1 MQQLT
6 QKMKNGET
14 VVQEV
19 PAPLL
24 QPDMVLVRNHFSVIS
39 AGTEGATANS
49 ARKGLIAKAKER
61 PQQVKQVLEVLKK
74 QGITQTYR
82 AVTKKLEAYS
92 PCGYS
97 SAGEVIAVGSRVT
110 GFIVGDR
117 VACAGVGY
125 ANHAEIVAV
134 PVNLCVKLRHDAD
147 LADAAYNTLGS
158 IAMQGVRQAGLTLGE
173 NALVIGLGLI
183 GQITCQLLAA
193 SGVRVFGVDHS
204 AAAVA
209 SAKRFAEATAE
220 RNAPGV
226 EQSIIDF
233 SNGEGVDAVIIT
245 AGTSSLDPINFAGV
259 TARRR
264 GTVVVVGA
272 VPTGFDREH
281 YYRKELSLKMSCS
294 YGPGRYDLDYEEKGA
309 DYPYEYV
316 RWTENRN
323 MQAFQEL
330 LASGRMDVKTLTTH
344 TFDFTDAPKAYEMI
358 VTRSEPFVGILL
370 KYDVTRNI
378 TANRLVPKSANTPE
392 AKLKVAFVGAG
403 SYAQGNLLPNLPRND
418 SNVELVTVL
427 TNNGTSSKRVAERF
441 GFRGCTDSE
450 DDIFTGDEVNT
461 VFIATRHDSHAPY
474 VKQAL
479 ECGRNVFVEKPL
491 ALSVAEL
498 QEVETAFNNSKKQLM
513 VGFNRRFAPLAR
525 ELKKAVGSVPMSMI
539 YRVNAG
545 MIPKSTWIQDAELG
559 GGRIIGEGCH
569 FIDFMAWMCNSLPVK
584 IYASELPAAHN
595 LHDTVSV
602 NIEFANGST
611 GVLCYFANGSK
622 AQDKEYLELHAAG
635 SSAVLNDFK
644 TLKIYGKKA
653 MSKKLCAQDKGQKFM
668 MDEFISSLKKGTQ
681 LIPFEELYSVH
692 LACFAVLESLKE
704 RAPIAILP

>member
-6 QKMKNGET
+6 QKMKDGDT

-49 ARKGLIAKAKER
+49 ARKSLLAKAKER

-82 AVTKKLEAYS
+82 AVTKRLEAYS

-97 SAGEVIAVGSRVT
+97 SAGEVVAVGSRVT
-110 GFIVGDR
+110 GFAVGDR

-125 ANHAEIVAV
+125 ANHAELVAV
-134 PVNLCVKLRHDAD
+134 PVNLCVKLPADAD

-173 NALVIGLGLI
+173 SALVIGLGLI
-183 GQITCQLLAA
+183 GQITCQLLSA
-193 SGVRVFGVDHS
+193 SGVRVFGLDHS
-204 AAAVA
+204 AAAVE
-209 SAKRFAEATAE
+209 SAKRFADMTAE

-226 EQSIIDF
+226 EQMILDF
-233 SNGEGVDAVIIT
+233 AAGEGVDAVIIT
-245 AGTSSLDPINFAGV
+245 AGTSSLDPINFAGIA
-259 TARRR
+259 ARRR
-264 GTVVVVGA
+264 ATVVVVGA

-281 YYRKELSLKMSCS
+281 YYRKELTLKMSCS

-330 LASGRMDVKTLTTH
+330 LAAGKMDVKSLTTH
-344 TFDFTDAPKAYEMI
+344 TFDFADAPKAYEMI

-370 KYDVTRNI
+370 KYDVTRDI
-378 TANRLVPKSANTPE
+378 TANHLAPRETAASE

-403 SYAQGNLLPNLPRND
+403 SYAQGNLLPNLPRHD

-441 GFRGCTDSE
+441 GFHGCTDSE
-450 DDIFTGDEVNT
+450 EDIFSGDSVNT
-461 VFIATRHDSHAPY
+461 VFIATRHDSHASY
-474 VKQAL
+474 VLRAL
-479 ECGRNVFVEKPL
+479 ENNRNVFVEKPL
-491 ALSVAEL
+491 ALNIAEL
-498 QEVETAFNNSKKQLM
+498 QKIGKTAVASQKQLM

-525 ELKKAVGSVPMSMI
+525 ELKKAVGSVPMTMI

-545 MIPKSTWIQDAELG
+545 VIPKSTWIQDAELG
-559 GGRIIGEGCH
+559 GGRLIGEGCH
-569 FIDFMAWMCNSLPVK
+569 FIDFMTWMCNALPVK
-584 IYASELPAAHN
+584 IYASELPGAHD

-622 AQDKEYLELHAAG
+622 AQDKEYFELHAAG
-635 SSAVLNDFK
+635 TSAVLNDFK
-644 TLKIYGKKA
+644 TLKIYGKRA
-653 MSKKLCAQDKGQKFM
+653 MSKKLCSQDKGQKYM
-668 MDEFISSLKKGTQ
+668 MDEFIKSLKNGSR

-704 RAPIAILP
+704 RAPVAIQP